1 MSQGIIYLPIKYK
14 VRIIIVILN
23 LRSGKIEGFPQKT
36 RINLVNVSN
45 TYWTVVCRYSIING
59 CIYLERLIRVSFS
72 LSVKIGAGIT
82 ELI

>member
-1 MSQGIIYLPIKYK
+1 MGLNS
-14 VRIIIVILN
+14 ILN

-59 CIYLERLIRVSFS
+59 CIYRS
-72 LSVKIGAGIT
+72 LNSLFIADDSKCY
-82 ELI
+82 